1 MKCKKI
7 KNTRANIFV
16 LSAMSVAMLY
26 STASHAVDYYLCA
39 QQGNITMPDGVS
51 VPMWGFVQDDDNNLA
66 NGCGAGVVQVPG
78 PALTVADNDAVLN
91 IHLKNIDIAEPV
103 SIVIPGQHK
112 PMAPVKF
119 PADALGRQRVRSFD
133 AEANIADAAE
143 TLYTWNNIKPGT
155 FVYQSGTHPQVQIQM
170 GLFGAVTKNALANQ
184 AYSSATTAFDS
195 ESIIFYTEV
204 DPVLHNQVANGE
216 YGTTGMTSTFN
227 YNPAYFLVNGVDE
240 LSNTIIVNQTRI
252 MRFINMGLK
261 THIPVLHN
269 EDFKI
274 IAEDGHEYQYPRNQ
288 YSIAIPAGQTKDALF
303 TPTVA
308 NDYPMFDRILNLTNK
323 RAPVVVALAANS
335 ATGET
340 VTSPGSLVTVLQVGT
355 NVDTDAILDRL
366 DNCLMVANANQ
377 IDTDNDGFG
386 NACDADFNNDGFV
399 GSADLGLLQ
408 VAFASNNPIAD
419 LNGDGRVGSADIG
432 AFVKLFF
439 AAPGPSGTV
448 AQ

>member
-16 LSAMSVAMLY
+16 LSAMSIAMLY
-26 STASHAVDYYLCA
+26 SNASHAVDYYLCA
-39 QQGNITMPDGVS
+39 QQGNITMPDGVI
-51 VPMWGFVQDDDNNLA
+51 VPMWGFAQDDDNDLT
-66 NGCGAGVVQVPG
+66 NGCGTGVVQVPG

-91 IHLKNIDIAEPV
+91 IHLKNVDISEPV

-112 PMAPVKF
+112 PMTPVKF
-119 PADALGRQRVRSFD
+119 PADSLGRQRVRSFD
-133 AEANIADAAE
+133 KEANVSDAAE
-143 TLYTWNNIKPGT
+143 TLYTWANVKPGT

-170 GLFGAVTKNALANQ
+170 GLFGALTKTAAANQ
-184 AYSSATTAFDS
+184 AYAGTATAFDS

-240 LSNTIIVNQTRI
+240 VSNTIIVNQTKL

-274 IAEDGHEYQYPRNQ
+274 IAEDGHEYQFPRNQ
-288 YSIAIPAGQTKDALF
+288 YSITIAAGQTKDALF
-303 TPTVA
+303 TPTVS

-323 RAPVVVALAANS
+323 RAPVVVTLAADS
-335 ATGET
+335 STGST
-340 VTSPGSLVTVLQVGT
+340 ITSPGSLVTVLQVGT
-355 NVDTDAILDRL
+355 NADTDAILDRL
-366 DNCLMVANANQ
+366 DNCLLVANANQ
-377 IDTDNDGFG
+377 VDTDNDGFG

-399 GSADLGLLQ
+399 NSLDIPIFTAAFVTGNLL
-408 VAFASNNPIAD
+408 VD
-419 LNGDGRVGSADIG
+419 LNADGVVNTLDVPLLVRM
-432 AFVKLFF
+432 FF
-439 AAPGPSGTV
+439 KQPGPTGITN
-448 AQ
+448 